1 VAEHVVKAD
10 VASLYPSL
18 MRAYRIGPNCDHL
31 GVFLHLI
38 DRLTE
43 LRLFHKAAA
52 RSAPVGSQEAD
63 EHDGTQAAMKTMI
76 NAAYGYMGA
85 TSMALFGD
93 LGAAN
98 EVTRRGR
105 ALLDQIIEALRERG
119 MVPIEADTD
128 GVYFATPQ
136 EWTEAEERE
145 LVDEIGATLP
155 AGIRLEYES
164 RYAAMVSH
172 AIKNYALLSYSGELL
187 VRGAAMRSS
196 RSEPFGVRFLL
207 QAFRCAMQ
215 DDIAGIVQYYRET
228 QEALQQRQL
237 PASDVATRMRL
248 SKDSKTYFAKR
259 AKHTEAQ
266 YEALLAAGRKQWRA
280 GERVRF
286 YRSQQGVPVW
296 LPDESD
302 DASPIA
308 DEENE
313 DEVEE
318 SEQVLLS
325 AASAPA
331 LTDRRDY
338 DIDHYLR
345 ILRDSYAERLRVV
358 FEAEDFSQLF
368 RLDGQQGLFDRPI
381 EQMQM
386 RWIRCSAPKA
396 KK

>member
-1 VAEHVVKAD
+1 
-10 VASLYPSL
+10 
-18 MRAYRIGPNCDHL
+18 
-31 GVFLHLI
+31 
-38 DRLTE
+38 
-43 LRLFHKAAA
+43 
-52 RSAPVGSQEAD
+52 
-63 EHDGTQAAMKTMI
+63 
-76 NAAYGYMGA
+76 
-85 TSMALFGD
+85 
-93 LGAAN
+93 
-98 EVTRRGR
+98 
-105 ALLDQIIEALRERG
+105 
-119 MVPIEADTD
+119 VPIEADTD

-136 EWTEAEERE
+136 EWSEADERA
-145 LVDEIGATLP
+145 LVDEIGTTLP

-172 AIKNYALLSYSGELL
+172 AIKNYTLLSYNEELL

-207 QAFRCAMQ
+207 QAFLCAMH
-215 DDIAGIVQYYRET
+215 DDIAGIVQCYRDT
-228 QEALQQRQL
+228 QEALRQRLL

-248 SKDSKTYFAKR
+248 SKDSKTYLAKR

-296 LPDESD
+296 LPDEAD
-302 DASPIA
+302 DASPIS
-308 DEENE
+308 DEEE
-313 DEVEE
+313 ADEVEA
-318 SEQVLLS
+318 SEQMLLS
-325 AASAPA
+325 APSTAP

-338 DIDHYLR
+338 DSEHYLR

-381 EQMQM
+381 EHMQL
-386 RWIRCSAPKA
+386 RWIRCLTP
-396 KK
+396 

>member
-1 VAEHVVKAD
+1 
-10 VASLYPSL
+10 
-18 MRAYRIGPNCDHL
+18 M
-31 GVFLHLI
+31 
-38 DRLTE
+38 
-43 LRLFHKAAA
+43 
-52 RSAPVGSQEAD
+52 
-63 EHDGTQAAMKTMI
+63 
-76 NAAYGYMGA
+76 
-85 TSMALFGD
+85 
-93 LGAAN
+93 
-98 EVTRRGR
+98 
-105 ALLDQIIEALRERG
+105 
-119 MVPIEADTD
+119 
-128 GVYFATPQ
+128 
-136 EWTEAEERE
+136 
-145 LVDEIGATLP
+145 DEIGATLP

-172 AIKNYALLSYSGELL
+172 AIKNYALLSYNGELL

-215 DDIAGIVQYYRET
+215 DDIAGIVRCYQET
-228 QEALQQRQL
+228 QDALRQRRL

-248 SKDSKTYFAKR
+248 SKDSKTYLAKR

-296 LPDESD
+296 LPDEAD
-302 DASPIA
+302 DASPIS
-308 DEENE
+308 DEEA

-318 SEQVLLS
+318 NEKSLFS
-325 AASAPA
+325 AASTAPS

-338 DIDHYLR
+338 DIEHYLR

-381 EQMQM
+381 EQMQL
-386 RWIRCSAPKA
+386 RWIRCLAPKA
-396 KK
+396 KD

>member
-1 VAEHVVKAD
+1 
-10 VASLYPSL
+10 
-18 MRAYRIGPNCDHL
+18 
-31 GVFLHLI
+31 
-38 DRLTE
+38 
-43 LRLFHKAAA
+43 
-52 RSAPVGSQEAD
+52 
-63 EHDGTQAAMKTMI
+63 
-76 NAAYGYMGA
+76 
-85 TSMALFGD
+85 
-93 LGAAN
+93 
-98 EVTRRGR
+98 
-105 ALLDQIIEALRERG
+105 

-128 GVYFATPQ
+128 GLYFATPQ
-136 EWTEAEERE
+136 EWTEAEERA

-215 DDIAGIVQYYRET
+215 DDIEGIVQYYQET
-228 QEALQQRQL
+228 QEALRQRQL
-237 PASDVATRMRL
+237 PVIDVATRMRL
-248 SKDSKTYFAKR
+248 SKDSKTYLAKR
-259 AKHTEAQ
+259 SKHTEAQ
-266 YEALLAAGRKQWRA
+266 YEALLAAGRKQWRT

-286 YRSQQGVPVW
+286 YRAPQGVPVW
-296 LPDESD
+296 LPDEAD
-302 DASPIA
+302 DASPIS
-308 DEENE
+308 EEE
-313 DEVEE
+313 EADEVEASEE
-318 SEQVLLS
+318 SLLP
-325 AASAPA
+325 APS
-331 LTDRRDY
+331 TIPFSERKDY
-338 DIDHYLR
+338 DIEHYLR

-386 RWIRCSAPKA
+386 RWIRCLSPKA